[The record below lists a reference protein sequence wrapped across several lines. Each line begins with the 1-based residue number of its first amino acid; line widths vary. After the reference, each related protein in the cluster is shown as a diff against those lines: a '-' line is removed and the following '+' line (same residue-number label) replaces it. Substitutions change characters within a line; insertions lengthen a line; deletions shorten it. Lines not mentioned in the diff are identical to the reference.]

1 MGDTDPARPAD
12 YEAAERL
19 VREAHARAEEAARA
33 AGDGVPPNGWASSS
47 SGPGDVFGDL
57 SVLLRLLDSARGA
70 IPPELARQLAD
81 ALRELLVA
89 LRAIIDWSIARL
101 EQDGPDEPR
110 VEDIPIQ

>member
-1 MGDTDPARPAD
+1 MGEHED

-33 AGDGVPPNGWASSS
+33 AAQSVPPNGWAAAGGNPSDD
-47 SGPGDVFGDL
+47 PFPDL
-57 SVLLRLLDSARGA
+57 SGLLRLLDSARGA

-81 ALRELLVA
+81 ALLQLLVA
-89 LRAIIDWSIARL
+89 LRAIIDYGIARL
-101 EQDGPDEPR
+101 ERERPDEPR

>member
-1 MGDTDPARPAD
+1 MGEPDASD

-19 VREAHARAEEAARA
+19 VREAHARAEDAARA
-33 AGDGVPPNGWASSS
+33 AGGGIPPNGWASAA
-47 SGPGDVFGDL
+47 GPASEALGDL
-57 SVLLRLLDSARGA
+57 GALVRLLDSARGA

-81 ALRELLVA
+81 ALRDLLIA

-101 EQDGPDEPR
+101 EDERPDEPR

>member
-1 MGDTDPARPAD
+1 MGEPGRSD

-19 VREAHARAEEAARA
+19 VREAHARAEDAARA
-33 AGDGVPPNGWASSS
+33 AAGGVPPNGWASA
-47 SGPGDVFGDL
+47 SGPGDAFGDL
-57 SVLLRLLDSARGA
+57 GVLLRLLDGARGA

-89 LRAIIDWSIARL
+89 LRAIIDWSLTRL
-101 EQDGPDEPR
+101 EHEGPDEPR

>member
-1 MGDTDPARPAD
+1 MGEPGQSD

-19 VREAHARAEEAARA
+19 VREAHARAEDAARA
-33 AGDGVPPNGWASSS
+33 AAGGVPPNGWASSS
-47 SGPGDVFGDL
+47 GPGDAFGDL
-57 SVLLRLLDSARGA
+57 GVLLRLLDSARGA

-89 LRAIIDWSIARL
+89 LRAIIDWSLTRL
-101 EQDGPDEPR
+101 EHEGPDEPR

>member
-1 MGDTDPARPAD
+1 MAEPGQSD

-33 AGDGVPPNGWASSS
+33 AAGGVPPNGWASA
-47 SGPGDVFGDL
+47 SGPGDAFGDL
-57 SVLLRLLDSARGA
+57 GVLLRLLDSARGA

-81 ALRELLVA
+81 ALRELLIA
-89 LRAIIDWSIARL
+89 LRAIIDWSLTRL
-101 EQDGPDEPR
+101 EHEGPDEPR

>member
-1 MGDTDPARPAD
+1 MGEPDASD

-33 AGDGVPPNGWASSS
+33 AAESVPPNGWASSGS
-47 SGPGDVFGDL
+47 SSQEPFGDL
-57 SVLLRLLDSARGA
+57 AGLLRLLDSLRGT

-81 ALRELLVA
+81 ALRELLIA

-101 EQDGPDEPR
+101 EDERPDEPR